1 MAVKDGSSVTDAKA
15 AVNDILKDNPQVQ
28 AYTKDEYV
36 KTNQQGFTFALVIVQ
51 VLLLV
56 ALAISI
62 LGVINT
68 LLLSVIER
76 TRELGMLRA
85 VGLRRGQTWRMV
97 TTESVVI
104 TMFGTVLGLVVGAGL
119 GAAIVT
125 ALKSVL
131 GFGAVTLPWGL
142 MVVYF
147 IASIIVG
154 GVAGLIPSVRAVRL
168 NVLGAIAYE

>member
-1 MAVKDGSSVTDAKA
+1 VAAAKD
-15 AVNDILKDNPQVQ
+15 AVNDVVKDNPQVT

-36 KTNQQGFTFALVIVQ
+36 KTNQQGFDIALVIVQ
-51 VLLLV
+51 VLLLI
-56 ALAISI
+56 ALFISI

-85 VGLRRGQTWRMV
+85 VGLRRSQTWLMV

-104 TMFGTVLGLVVGAGL
+104 TVFGTVLGLAVGVGL
-119 GAAIVT
+119 GAAVMT
-125 ALKSVL
+125 ALKDVL
-131 GFGAVTLPWGL
+131 GFGGVTLPWGL
-142 MVVYF
+142 IVVYF
-147 IASIIVG
+147 FASMIVG
-154 GVAGLIPSVRAVRL
+154 GIAGLIPSLRAVRL